1 MFAKSPK
8 FKLALIPALAA
19 LLGMVLMQ
27 DTSNLPISPETETTS
42 QEMLV
47 TTKKKVEWPQYDWE
61 EIVLLQPFP
70 RLKELEESTS
80 ADELSGNVAAIP
92 EAEQEIPPVDPLKV
106 RAVFQTPSGSSALLG
121 DRVIRVGDV
130 LPNGKRVTAI
140 HPDGIEVAKD

>member
-27 DTSNLPISPETETTS
+27 DTGNQPIPPEMETTS
-42 QEMLV
+42 RETLV
-47 TTKKKVEWPQYDWE
+47 TTKKQVEWPQYDWE

-80 ADELSGNVAAIP
+80 TDELSENEAARP
-92 EAEQEIPPVDPLKV
+92 EAAQEIVPEDPLKV
-106 RAVFQTPSGSSALLG
+106 RAVFQTQTGASALVG

-140 HPDGIEVAKD
+140 HADGIEVAKD

>member
-27 DTSNLPISPETETTS
+27 DTSNPPIAPETEIANRET
-42 QEMLV
+42 LV
-47 TTKKKVEWPQYDWE
+47 TTKKQVEWPRYDWE
-61 EIVLLQPFP
+61 EIVLMQPFP
-70 RLKELEESTS
+70 KLKELEESTPS
-80 ADELSGNVAAIP
+80 DELSENNAANP
-92 EAEQEIPPVDPLKV
+92 EAEQEIVPEDPLKV
-106 RAVFQTPSGSSALLG
+106 RAVFQTPNGASALLG

-140 HPDGIEVAKD
+140 HSDGIEVAKD

>member
-19 LLGMVLMQ
+19 LHGMVLMQ
-27 DTSNLPISPETETTS
+27 DTSNPPISPEMETTS
-42 QEMLV
+42 RETLV

-61 EIVLLQPFP
+61 EIVLMQPFP
-70 RLKELEESTS
+70 RSKELDESTS
-80 ADELSGNVAAIP
+80 ADELSENDAARP
-92 EAEQEIPPVDPLKV
+92 EVEQEIVPEDPLKV
-106 RAVFQTPSGSSALLG
+106 RAVFQTPNGASALLG

-140 HPDGIEVAKD
+140 HSDGIEVAKD